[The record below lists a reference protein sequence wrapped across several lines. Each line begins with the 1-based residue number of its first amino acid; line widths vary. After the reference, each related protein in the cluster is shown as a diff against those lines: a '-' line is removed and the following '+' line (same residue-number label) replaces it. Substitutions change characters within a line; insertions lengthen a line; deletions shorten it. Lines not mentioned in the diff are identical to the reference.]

1 MFSAIR
7 ASHRPAT
14 PIARLSAALPALP
27 HAHKKRHLP
36 VGADPI
42 VRAGLVALPIG
53 ATAVIFRDKFASIVT
68 GGEEHA
74 PEGGTQAPD
83 AGEE

>member
-1 MFSAIR
+1 
-7 ASHRPAT
+7 
-14 PIARLSAALPALP
+14 
-27 HAHKKRHLP
+27 